1 MKKLISLIVM
11 AFLTMSMSAKDGDQI
26 TLQAG
31 SANVI
36 WTVKSAFFSIDFSE
50 VSVGSMTWNQWLQSK
65 GDDFVADWPEDEK
78 KVGNYFMERFNK
90 ATKKKGGVCLQNT
103 NSDDA
108 YQFII
113 HLQEVD
119 MGSVGGGVVASVF
132 LGGFKGKSG
141 GVNFK
146 TGYIDVI
153 EVESS
158 SVVCR
163 LSFRDVR
170 GNSGINWNA
179 QLMFGLEDLKDEII
193 GFAKRFSNQS
203 MNEITLDGSGYQKPS
218 RVSDVEV
225 ETSSTAY
232 APVTSQPSVHTA
244 TQQSA
249 QQVKVQLKA
258 GTTITGV
265 MKSFDPMTKIVIVVA
280 GQETT
285 IPMSKVSNVEMVQS
299 VQTSVAER
307 PASSTSRKTTST
319 PTRNTQMALGN
330 RKLMVT
336 ETKSYPESITINVG
350 SSNIKMIL
358 VPGGRMNMGYDGDGS
373 LSMDSEPVHEVTVT
387 SFYISESP
395 ISATLATQFTTKNV
409 EEDGNLAIVSK
420 YKSVDAIVQGI
431 AKRTNLPL
439 RLPTEAEWEY
449 AASSNQERVLFGSIA
464 QRRKIAF
471 EWCGDFWDEFD
482 ERGGGVTDPTG
493 PVKGDER
500 VVRAINAKKGK
511 YDRSNK
517 VAYGKA
523 DLGFVRLVIKAKDVK

>member
-36 WTVKSAFFSIDFSE
+36 WTVNSAYFAIDYSE
-50 VSVGSMTWNQWLQSK
+50 VNVEGMTWNQWLQSK

-90 ATKKKGGVCLQNT
+90 ATKKKGGICLQNT
-103 NSDDA
+103 NPDDA
-108 YQFII
+108 YQFIV
-113 HLQEVD
+113 HLQDLD

-132 LGGFKGKSG
+132 LGAFKGKAG

-146 TGYIDVI
+146 TGYVDVVEI
-153 EVESS
+153 ETGT
-158 SVVCR
+158 VVCR
-163 LSFRDVR
+163 LSFKDVR

-203 MNEITLDGSGYQKPS
+203 MDEITLEGSGYQKPS
-218 RVSDVEV
+218 QASDVSV
-225 ETSSTAY
+225 ETSATAY
-232 APVTSQPSVHTA
+232 APVSSSQPSA
-244 TQQSA
+244 TQQPA
-249 QQVKVQLKA
+249 QQVKVKLKA
-258 GTTITGV
+258 GTTITGI

-482 ERGGGVTDPTG
+482 ER
-493 PVKGDER
+493 

>member
-36 WTVKSAFFSIDFSE
+36 WTVNSAYFAIDYSE
-50 VSVGSMTWNQWLQSK
+50 VNVEGMTWNQWLQSK
-65 GDDFVADWPEDEK
+65 GE
-78 KVGNYFMERFNK
+78 
-90 ATKKKGGVCLQNT
+90 KKGGICLQNT
-103 NSDDA
+103 NPDDA
-108 YQFII
+108 YQFIV
-113 HLQEVD
+113 HLQDLD

-132 LGGFKGKSG
+132 LGAFKGKAG

-146 TGYIDVI
+146 TGYVDVVEI
-153 EVESS
+153 ETGT
-158 SVVCR
+158 VVCR
-163 LSFRDVR
+163 LSFKDVR

-203 MNEITLDGSGYQKPS
+203 MDEITLEGSGYQKPS
-218 RVSDVEV
+218 QASDVSV
-225 ETSSTAY
+225 ETSATAY
-232 APVTSQPSVHTA
+232 APVSSSQPSA
-244 TQQSA
+244 TQQPA
-249 QQVKVQLKA
+249 QQVKVKLKA
-258 GTTITGV
+258 GTTITGI

-449 AASSNQERVLFGSIA
+449 AASSNQERVLFGSI
-464 QRRKIAF
+464 
-471 EWCGDFWDEFD
+471 
-482 ERGGGVTDPTG
+482 
-493 PVKGDER
+493 VKGDDR

-517 VAYGKA
+517 VSYGKA
-523 DLGFVRLVIKAKDVK
+523 DLGFIRLVIKAKDVK

>member
-36 WTVKSAFFSIDFSE
+36 WTVNSAYFAIDYSE
-50 VSVGSMTWNQWLQSK
+50 VNVEGMTWNQWLQSK

-90 ATKKKGGVCLQNT
+90 ATKKKGGICLQNT
-103 NSDDA
+103 NPDDA
-108 YQFII
+108 YQFIV
-113 HLQEVD
+113 HLQDLD

-132 LGGFKGKSG
+132 LGAFKGKAG

-146 TGYIDVI
+146 TGYVDVVEI
-153 EVESS
+153 ETGT
-158 SVVCR
+158 VVCR
-163 LSFRDVR
+163 LSFKDVR

-203 MNEITLDGSGYQKPS
+203 MDEITLEGSGYQKPS
-218 RVSDVEV
+218 QASDVSV
-225 ETSSTAY
+225 ETSATAY
-232 APVTSQPSVHTA
+232 APVSSSQPSA
-244 TQQSA
+244 TQQPA
-249 QQVKVQLKA
+249 QQVKVKLKA
-258 GTTITGV
+258 GTTITGI

-523 DLGFVRLVIKAKDVK
+523 GLGFVRLVIKAKDVK